1 VACIRELIEQSRPSD
16 SRLVR
21 VHDHL
26 WVRMWLRGRGSHP
39 MQIRDTVLPLRGR
52 DSEGST
58 TEFIRPC

>member
-1 VACIRELIEQSRPSD
+1 
-16 SRLVR
+16 

-52 DSEGST
+52 DGEGCA